1 MLKSFLRDMLTYMP
15 TKVLP
20 AMTGLITTPILTR
33 LFLPDEYGDWA
44 LAVGVADFLFA
55 FAISGI
61 GTAALRFFPA
71 YKTKSELNVFFTNL
85 LSMTGLAVGLVST
98 LSVLALFL
106 LRSRLPGTLYP
117 LLLISVTV
125 FAFHSFFA
133 ILSEVL
139 RVQNKSSLF
148 TRLNLLNYY
157 GSLGLGL
164 VMVIAFGLRVEALM
178 YGTLIIQI
186 LAIPLLIRSTME
198 GVRLGTK
205 YFRTSTILSLWV
217 FAWPLSFGNMAYWG
231 LRISDRFII
240 EFFRSGIEVGLYSA
254 VYNISDKTINLIV
267 ALFLLSMGPMVANAW
282 EKLGREG
289 TEQMLTKLTR
299 LFLIICLPITVGL
312 SLLALPFVTLLTG
325 EAYHEGYRI
334 VGYVAFSTFI
344 WGLSRIACWGL
355 ILNNKTQRFAI
366 NQILAAILNIG
377 LNLLLVPRYGYV
389 VAGITTLIGYLLLL
403 FMHAFTSRSYLTWR
417 LPGKV
422 LLNVSAAASL
432 MGLVVFGINTLDTQ
446 GNGISLILLFLAI
459 LAGAIVYIGALWFLG
474 EISDEEKNMV
484 KRFCLALIRRPV

>member
-1 MLKSFLRDMLTYMP
+1 
-15 TKVLP
+15 
-20 AMTGLITTPILTR
+20 
-33 LFLPDEYGDWA
+33 
-44 LAVGVADFLFA
+44 
-55 FAISGI
+55 
-61 GTAALRFFPA
+61 
-71 YKTKSELNVFFTNL
+71 
-85 LSMTGLAVGLVST
+85 
-98 LSVLALFL
+98 
-106 LRSRLPGTLYP
+106 
-117 LLLISVTV
+117 
-125 FAFHSFFA
+125 
-133 ILSEVL
+133 
-139 RVQNKSSLF
+139 
-148 TRLNLLNYY
+148 
-157 GSLGLGL
+157 
-164 VMVIAFGLRVEALM
+164 MVIAFGLRVEALM
-178 YGTLIIQI
+178 YGTLAVQI

-198 GVRLGTK
+198 GVSVGTK
-205 YFRTSTILSLWV
+205 YLRTSTIVSLWF

-254 VYNISDKTINLIV
+254 VYNISDKTINLVV
-267 ALFLLSMGPMVANAW
+267 ALFLLSMGPMVANTW

-289 TEQMLTKLTR
+289 TEQMLAKLTR

-355 ILNNKTQRFAI
+355 ILNNKTRLFAI

-403 FMHAFTSRSYLTWR
+403 FMHAFTSRPYLTWR
-417 LPGKV
+417 LPGKT
-422 LLNVSAAASL
+422 LLIVSVAAAL

-446 GNGISLILLFLAI
+446 GDSISLIHLFLTI
-459 LAGAIVYIGALWFLG
+459 LAGAIVYISTLWLLG
-474 EISDEEKNMV
+474 EISEDEKNMA
-484 KRFCLALIRRPV
+484 KRFCHALLRRPV